1 MEIFEANIFFV
12 KGGAPVKWLQNI
24 NHQHMNILH

>member
-12 KGGAPVKWLQNI
+12 KGAAPDTWLQNI
-24 NHQHMNILH
+24 NMNILH